1 MLNPELLQRGL
12 ATLNAIDGAQGEA
25 VMTGLPTSPLTSANT
40 SSASPSARS
49 TTVRRLTCASAN

>member
-25 VMTGLPTSPLTSANT
+25 VMTGAIYPPADATGLHVA
-40 SSASPSARS
+40 AADDA
-49 TTVRRLTCASAN
+49 TVTIYPIL

>member
-25 VMTGLPTSPLTSANT
+25 VMTALADIAPRPRPIHHRLRLRRDLQ
-40 SSASPSARS
+40 PSGA
-49 TTVRRLTCASAN
+49 

>member
-25 VMTGLPTSPLTSANT
+25 AMTAPHSMRFAP
-40 SSASPSARS
+40 
-49 TTVRRLTCASAN
+49 